1 MIFLSL
7 DSMGG
12 LKKYGALCAAWV
24 LTALLATLVSA
35 QSPGKIPRI
44 GFLGITTPAVAEP
57 LLAAFE
63 QGLREQGLIAGQNVI
78 IERRFAEGDA
88 ARLPALAAELVALK
102 VDVIVTAA
110 PAPSLAAK
118 QATNT
123 IPIVFNVPDPIESGL
138 VKRLARPGGNLTGIS
153 SIDIELGSKRLE
165 LLKEAFP
172 SIARVGVLYLRDY
185 ARNLAEL
192 EEVRRVAKVLKVEIM
207 AFPVE
212 RFEDYESAHVALR
225 KARGDATLILQ
236 NPVVFSHRK
245 KIAEVAAKSGLPAM
259 YSFADFVETGGLM
272 SYAANY
278 RDTMRR
284 TAIYVDKILK
294 GAKPGD
300 LPVQQPNRFELVLN
314 LKAAKALGVTFPQSI
329 LLRADK
335 VIE

>member
-1 MIFLSL
+1 MR
-7 DSMGG
+7 G
-12 LKKYGALCAAWV
+12 LKKCAAL
-24 LTALLATLVSA
+24 LTAWLLVVLVAMSASA

-44 GFLGITTPAVAEP
+44 GFLGITTPVVAEP
-57 LLAAFE
+57 LLTAFE
-63 QGLREQGLIAGQNVI
+63 QGLREQGLIVGQNVV

-102 VDVIVTAA
+102 VDVIVTVA
-110 PAPSLAAK
+110 PATSLAAK
-118 QATNT
+118 QATST
-123 IPIVFNVPDPIESGL
+123 VPIVFNVPDPIESGL
-138 VKRLARPGGNLTGIS
+138 VKNLARPGGNLTGIS

-172 SIARVGVLYLRDY
+172 SIARVGVQYLRDY

-212 RFEDYESAHVALR
+212 RFEDYEAAHAALR
-225 KARGDATLILQ
+225 KAHGDATLILQ
-236 NPVVFSHRK
+236 NPVVFSHRQE
-245 KIAEVAAKSGLPAM
+245 IAEVAAKSGLPAM
-259 YSFADFVETGGLM
+259 YSFADFVEAGGLM
-272 SYAANY
+272 SYATNY

-284 TAIYVDKILK
+284 AASYVDRILK

-300 LPVQQPNRFELVLN
+300 LPVQQPSRFELVLN
-314 LKAAKALGVTFPQSI
+314 LKAAKALGLTFPQTI